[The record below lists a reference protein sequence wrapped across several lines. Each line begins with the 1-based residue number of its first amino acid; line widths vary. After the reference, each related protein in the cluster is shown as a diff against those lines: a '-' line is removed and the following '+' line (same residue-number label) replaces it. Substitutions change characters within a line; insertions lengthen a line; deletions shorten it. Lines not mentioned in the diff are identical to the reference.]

1 MAQGHTEL
9 QLRGL
14 IMKGIWEGL
23 YTGIRLSKDLLV
35 RKRFYIIFII
45 FFSAPC
51 FAQVQYPV
59 YGDAKRPKGKIR
71 SFTES
76 CYDTSNGEKVL
87 VFKEGYAYSQKGQL
101 VTRFI
106 YDTIDSTAN
115 PIKISY
121 IYEDDELTEEVGPS
135 YNAIY
140 LYDERGNKMV
150 KKYSSKD
157 DTYLERYSYN
167 KNNLLV
173 ETVRYGDDKRLRFKE
188 TLKYTDFKT
197 LLSRTYNVPDSVSL
211 SYFANYSLE
220 PKGNVISERVYAA
233 NSFLKYSITYFYDD
247 HYNKNEET
255 RYTSNGYFESRS
267 TFRYRYDV
275 RDNWVSMINKNKK
288 SSYLTVR
295 KINYY

>member
-1 MAQGHTEL
+1 
-9 QLRGL
+9 
-14 IMKGIWEGL
+14 MKGIWVEL
-23 YTGIRLSKDLLV
+23 YTGIGLSKVLFVKKLVYLLFV
-35 RKRFYIIFII
+35 I
-45 FFSAPC
+45 SLSTPC

-59 YGDAKRPKGKIR
+59 FGDAKKPKGKVR

-76 CYDTSNGEKVL
+76 CYDISNGEKVL
-87 VFKEGYAYSQKGQL
+87 VLKDGYAYNQKGQL
-101 VTRFI
+101 VSRFI
-106 YDTIDSTAN
+106 YDTIDSTAI
-115 PIKISY
+115 PTKITY
-121 IYEDDELTEEVGPS
+121 IYEDDELAEEIGPS

-150 KKYSSKD
+150 KKYSSKE

-167 KNNLLV
+167 KNNLLI

-197 LLSRTYNVPDSVSL
+197 LLSRTYNVPDSASL

-233 NSFLKYSITYFYDD
+233 NSYMKYSITYFYDD
-247 HYNKNEET
+247 YYNKNEET
-255 RYTSNGYFESRS
+255 RYTSNGNFESRS
-267 TFRYRYDV
+267 TFRYRYDAKE
-275 RDNWVSMINKNKK
+275 NWISMVNKNKK

>member
-1 MAQGHTEL
+1 
-9 QLRGL
+9 
-14 IMKGIWEGL
+14 MKGIWEEL
-23 YTGIRLSKDLLV
+23 YTGIRLSKELLV
-35 RKRFYIIFII
+35 KTGFYIIFII
-45 FFSAPC
+45 FWSLPSSG
-51 FAQVQYPV
+51 QVQYPV
-59 YGDAKRPKGKIR
+59 FGDAKKPKGKIR

-76 CYDTSNGEKVL
+76 CYDLSSGEKVL
-87 VFKEGYAYSQKGQL
+87 VFKEGYAYNQKGQL
-101 VTRFI
+101 VSKFI
-106 YDTIDSTAN
+106 YDTIDSTAS
-115 PIKISY
+115 PIKITFV
-121 IYEDDELTEEVGPS
+121 YEDDELAEEIGPG

-150 KKYSSKD
+150 KKYTSEN

-173 ETVRYGDDKRLRFKE
+173 ETVRHGDDQRLRFKE

-197 LLSRTYNVPDSVSL
+197 LLSRTYNVPDSVNL

-233 NSFLKYSITYFYDD
+233 NSYLKYSVTYFYDD

-255 RYTSNGYFESRS
+255 RYTSNGNFEFRS

-275 RDNWVSMINKNKK
+275 RDNWISMVNKNKK

>member
-1 MAQGHTEL
+1 
-9 QLRGL
+9 
-14 IMKGIWEGL
+14 MKGIWEEL
-23 YTGIRLSKDLLV
+23 YTGIRLIKKLLV
-35 RKRFYIIFII
+35 KTGFYIIFII
-45 FFSAPC
+45 FWSVPGFG
-51 FAQVQYPV
+51 QVQYPV
-59 YGDAKRPKGKIR
+59 FGDAKKPKGKIR

-76 CYDTSNGEKVL
+76 CYDLSSGEKVL

-101 VTRFI
+101 VSKFI
-106 YDTIDSTAN
+106 YDTIDSTAS
-115 PIKISY
+115 PIKITY
-121 IYEDDELTEEVGPS
+121 VYEDDELAEEVGPG

-150 KKYSSKD
+150 KKYTSEN

-173 ETVRYGDDKRLRFKE
+173 ETVRHGDDQRLRFKE

-233 NSFLKYSITYFYDD
+233 NSYLKYSVTYFYDD

-255 RYTSNGYFESRS
+255 RYTSNGNFESRS
-267 TFRYRYDV
+267 TFRYRYDAKE
-275 RDNWVSMINKNKK
+275 NWISMVNRNKK

>member
-1 MAQGHTEL
+1 
-9 QLRGL
+9 
-14 IMKGIWEGL
+14 MKGIWEEL
-23 YTGIRLSKDLLV
+23 YTGIRLIKKLLV
-35 RKRFYIIFII
+35 KTGFYIIFII
-45 FFSAPC
+45 FWSLPSSG
-51 FAQVQYPV
+51 QVQYPV
-59 YGDAKRPKGKIR
+59 FGDAKKPKGKIR

-76 CYDTSNGEKVL
+76 CYDLSSGEKVL

-101 VTRFI
+101 VSKFI
-106 YDTIDSTAN
+106 YDTIDSTAS
-115 PIKISY
+115 PIKITY
-121 IYEDDELTEEVGPS
+121 VYEDDELAEEVGPG

-150 KKYSSKD
+150 KKYTSEN

-173 ETVRYGDDKRLRFKE
+173 ETVRHGDDQRLRFKE

-233 NSFLKYSITYFYDD
+233 NSYLKYSVTYFYDD

-255 RYTSNGYFESRS
+255 RYTSNGNFESRS
-267 TFRYRYDV
+267 TFRYRYDAKE
-275 RDNWVSMINKNKK
+275 NWISMVNRNKK